1 MKDFCNVAERDSIR
15 LIIAQDLKENGFDLE
30 ANYNHKYQGKS
41 VNKSNISRVDP
52 DHVDGSTHFS
62 NGGGGASGR
71 VFCVQLKDLETTQIM
86 LNDQLLNIPV
96 FLKYAVDHLTQFIKI
111 EGIFRRNGQATRIKE
126 LRRQIED
133 GNINFQNFTPFDIT
147 SLIKLFFRELPD
159 SLLTFH
165 LYSHFIQAIKIDDP
179 VKLRF
184 TMLNLCLQLSDAN
197 LHTLIYIMQFL
208 RQISQHEADNRMN
221 SYNLAVCFTP
231 NIIYTRQ
238 QHKPNAHELYVKEEH
253 SVVQFLIENS
263 SLIGKVSDSVYER
276 SLMLTSLCCSADSK
290 DYDCEQESFAQRS
303 TSLSSYNHN
312 NNNNA
317 NANFSHMN
325 MNKKEKKKR
334 RSSSLKELMT
344 TIQNSIS
351 KFRRRSA
358 SEKNDKTSCSI
369 ISTMDTSTRCLDN
382 ETIKA
387 TPYKLTTP
395 ICTNLYTPRIKRN
408 AEESIQTTATKNR
421 KLLEKLPQ
429 RNLLPNAPITPFSTT
444 KKAKHQFK
452 LVPNDLPKESKLPLM
467 PNTPII
473 NSNIISATPLNVVN
487 LQKQLKY
494 EESPSSLFN
503 AAANASI
510 NPIYDST
517 NLSLKYDVVLN
528 FNIKILNKI
537 FLLCFIFL
545 LI

>member
-30 ANYNHKYQGKS
+30 ANYNQKYQGKS

-52 DHVDGSTHFS
+52 DHVDGSTNFG
-62 NGGGGASGR
+62 NGSAASGR
-71 VFCVQLKDLETTQIM
+71 VFCVHLKDLETTQIV
-86 LNDQLLNIPV
+86 LNDQLLNVPV

-111 EGIFRRNGQATRIKE
+111 EGIFRRNGQAARIKE
-126 LRRQIED
+126 LRKQIED
-133 GNINFQNFTPFDIT
+133 GNFNFHNFAPFDIT
-147 SLIKLFFRELPD
+147 SIIKLFFRELPD

-165 LYSHFIQAIKIDDP
+165 LYTHFIQAIKIDDP

-208 RQISQHEADNRMN
+208 KQISQHEADNKMN

-231 NIIYTRQ
+231 NIIYTKQ
-238 QHKPNAHELYVKEEH
+238 QHKPNANELYVKEEH
-253 SVVQFLIENS
+253 SVVQFLIDNS
-263 SLIGKVSDSVYER
+263 SLIGKISDSVYER

-290 DYDCEQESFAQRS
+290 DYDGEQESFAQRS
-303 TSLSSYNHN
+303 TSLSSYSH
-312 NNNNA
+312 NNNA
-317 NANFSHMN
+317 NFSQI
-325 MNKKEKKKR
+325 NKKEKKKR

-408 AEESIQTTATKNR
+408 AEESIQSTATKNR
-421 KLLEKLPQ
+421 KLLDKLPQ

-444 KKAKHQFK
+444 KKSKHQFK
-452 LVPNDLPKESKLPLM
+452 LVPNDLPKEGKLPLM

-473 NSNIISATPLNVVN
+473 NSNIVSATPLNVVN

-517 NLSLKYDVVLN
+517 NLGLK
-528 FNIKILNKI
+528 
-537 FLLCFIFL
+537 
-545 LI
+545 